1 MSSWLVL
8 VLALTACRLQ
18 RTAQYPHVSALSKC
32 QLRLGLKLTGYVILK
47 EIDVATD
54 TACGFAFNNQVNC
67 LSYNSEIASDQTGRF
82 RCQLSDSDRFA
93 GFDNF
98 TVDIDFKYAG
108 IQVTNI
114 VLLKN
119 LRSGPILAVLIH
131 SLLRGRAKIGPDAK
145 SQVTLVLNAAR
156 FDRSADW
163 LLEQCHRIR
172 LAVGITGSL
181 KPLFLAWLNCAAVE
195 LENLRE

>member
-1 MSSWLVL
+1 MS
-8 VLALTACRLQ
+8 Q
-18 RTAQYPHVSALSKC
+18 RHQNVSFARAK
-32 QLRLGLKLTGYVILK
+32 RLGLKLNGYVIK

-54 TACGFAFNNQVNC
+54 TACGFACNNEVNC
-67 LSYNSEIASDQTGRF
+67 LSYNSEIAPDQTGRF

-98 TVDIDFKYAG
+98 TCTVDTFFKYTG

-114 VLLKN
+114 ALLN

-145 SQVTLVLNAAR
+145 SVTLVLGAAR
-156 FDRSADW
+156 FDCGADW
-163 LLEQCHRIR
+163 LLEQYQRIR
-172 LAVGITGSL
+172 LAVGITES
-181 KPLFLAWLNCAAVE
+181 
-195 LENLRE
+195 

>member
-8 VLALTACRLQ
+8 VLALTACGLQ
-18 RTAQYPHVSALSKC
+18 CTAQYPHVSELSKC
-32 QLRLGLKLTGYVILK
+32 QLRLGLKLSGYVILK

-54 TACGFAFNNQVNC
+54 TAYGFACNNEVNC

-98 TVDIDFKYAG
+98 TVDIDFKYTG

-114 VLLKN
+114 ALLN
-119 LRSGPILAVLIH
+119 LRSSPILAVLIH

-145 SQVTLVLNAAR
+145 SVTLVLGAAR
-156 FDRSADW
+156 FDCSADW

>member
-8 VLALTACRLQ
+8 VLALTACGLQ
-18 RTAQYPHVSALSKC
+18 CTAQYPHVSELSKC
-32 QLRLGLKLTGYVILK
+32 QLRLGLKLSGYVILK

-54 TACGFAFNNQVNC
+54 TAYGFACNNEVNC

-98 TVDIDFKYAG
+98 TVDIDFKYTG

-114 VLLKN
+114 ALLN
-119 LRSGPILAVLIH
+119 LRSSPILAVLIH

-195 LENLRE
+195 LENLRD

>member
-8 VLALTACRLQ
+8 VLALTACGLQ
-18 RTAQYPHVSALSKC
+18 CTAQYPHVSELSKC
-32 QLRLGLKLTGYVILK
+32 QLRLGLKLSGYVILK

-54 TACGFAFNNQVNC
+54 TAYGFACNNEVNC
-67 LSYNSEIASDQTGRF
+67 FSYNSEIASDQTGRF

-98 TVDIDFKYAG
+98 TVDIDFKYTG

-114 VLLKN
+114 ALLN
-119 LRSGPILAVLIH
+119 LRSSPILAVLIH

-195 LENLRE
+195 LENLRD